1 MNAPTDRQTFETPA
15 DRMAK
20 LPLRD
25 FDDLAHLPGY
35 PRSEKGIFRMLK
47 VLRDPL
53 GEVQRAYAAFGPV
66 FRTNFGGWGVNL
78 IGPEGNELL
87 LFNKDR
93 IFSSEQ
99 GWHAFLWRLF
109 PRGLMLMDDPEHRAH
124 RKTLS
129 VAFKQEPMRHYFGAL
144 KDGIARGV
152 DAWPAAFSFYPA
164 IKKLTLDLAAT
175 SFLGLPWGPE
185 AERIN
190 RAFVDM
196 VQAAVTP
203 IRVPIPGTQ
212 MWRGVRGRKYMSAF
226 FAREIP
232 SRRGREGE
240 DFFTQFCNARDD
252 AGNLLSDQEV
262 IDHMNFLMMAAHDT
276 LTSSLSSTIYYLA
289 ANPEWQEWV
298 RQEIRENPEITYEN
312 LGNFE
317 RIEMAFKEAMRLLPP
332 VPGIPRRVLT
342 DLVVGNHTIPAGT
355 MVSAS
360 VMLTHRLPELWP
372 DPERFDPTR
381 FTADNIKGRHKYAW
395 VPFGG
400 GAHMCLGLHFA
411 YMQAKVFLHHL
422 LATNS
427 ISLAPNAKRDDF
439 AMFPIPRPRDGMPVR
454 LERLG

>member
-1 MNAPTDRQTFETPA
+1 MNAPTERQAFESPA
-15 DRMAK
+15 DRFRK
-20 LPLRD
+20 LPTRG
-25 FDDLAHLPGY
+25 FDDLAHIPGF
-35 PRSEKGIFRMLK
+35 PRSQRGIFHMLK

-53 GEVQRAYAAFGPV
+53 GVTRRGFEAYGPV
-66 FRTNFGGWGVNL
+66 FRSNFGGWSVDL
-78 IGPEGNELL
+78 IGPEANELL

-99 GWHAFLWRLF
+99 GWAFLWLLF

-129 VAFKQEPMRHYFGAL
+129 VAFKQEPMRHYFAAL
-144 KDGIARGV
+144 QDGIARGV
-152 DAWPAAFSFYPA
+152 EAWPGAFRFYPA
-164 IKKLTLDLAAT
+164 IKNLTLDLAAN

-185 AERIN
+185 AKRIN

-203 IRVPIPGTQ
+203 IRVPIPGTP
-212 MWRGVRGRKYMSAF
+212 MWRGVRGRKYMSGF

-252 AGNLLSDQEV
+252 DGNLLSDQEV
-262 IDHMNFLMMAAHDT
+262 IDHMIFLMMAAHDT
-276 LTSSLSSTIYYLA
+276 LTSSLSSTIYCLA
-289 ANPEWQEWV
+289 ANPQWQEWV
-298 RQEIRENPEITYEN
+298 RAEIRENPEITYEN
-312 LGNFE
+312 LGSFE

-332 VPGIPRRVLT
+332 VPGSPRRALT
-342 DLVVGNHTIPAGT
+342 DLVVGKHTIPAGA
-355 MVSAS
+355 MVSVS

-381 FTADNIKGRHKYAW
+381 FTAENSKGRHKYAW

-400 GAHMCLGLHFA
+400 GAHKCLGLHFA

-422 LATNS
+422 LANKR
-427 ISLAPNAKRDDF
+427 ISLAPGARRDDF

-454 LERLG
+454 LERLA